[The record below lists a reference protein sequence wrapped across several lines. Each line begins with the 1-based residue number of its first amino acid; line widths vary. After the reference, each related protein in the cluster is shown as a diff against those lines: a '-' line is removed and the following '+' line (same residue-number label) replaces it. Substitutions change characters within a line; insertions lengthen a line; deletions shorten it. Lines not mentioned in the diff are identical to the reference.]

1 MPAPLGAPPRA
12 IRPTAARAT
21 RAKHRRRNGADR
33 RARARPA
40 VDSAALIECPASA
53 PHDAVNGATAQ
64 CVVALG
70 EARVNGAR
78 QARARALL
86 LAPCSMG
93 ASYEPDPTRWLIRRC
108 SGRCSGR
115 LACCPGH
122 TALKARSGGEP
133 AHWPERGTP
142 EGRATAPVTAIYNAL
157 VRNDAV
163 CLYVTS
169 AHRPQSP
176 EAKSSSPS
184 SSTVA
189 KKSGIAKRTP
199 DVTRPTRCAF
209 SHPELKTRA
218 RPCTCETHRER
229 ETRDGAVSAG
239 EWSGMNAPAP
249 AV

>member
-1 MPAPLGAPPRA
+1 MAHSAMLWPLLWPSGMLPGPHCSQGEVGWRAGALAGTRGAGGPRHGTGHGARPPG
-12 IRPTAARAT
+12 AR
-21 RAKHRRRNGADR
+21 GR
-33 RARARPA
+33 RA
-40 VDSAALIECPASA
+40 
-53 PHDAVNGATAQ
+53 
-64 CVVALG
+64 
-70 EARVNGAR
+70 
-78 QARARALL
+78 
-86 LAPCSMG
+86 
-93 ASYEPDPTRWLIRRC
+93 
-108 SGRCSGR
+108 GRN
-115 LACCPGH
+115 
-122 TALKARSGGEP
+122 
-133 AHWPERGTP
+133 
-142 EGRATAPVTAIYNAL
+142 PVSSPNAIYYAL

-169 AHRPQSP
+169 AHRSQSP